1 MRYRKLDASG
11 DYTFG
16 SGSSCFITDH
26 DAVVQAIV
34 TRLKLWKY
42 EWWED
47 LEEGIPMR
55 DLLGS
60 RDLDLAEREIKDRVL
75 GTIHVNSLLFFE
87 LLHNPD
93 TRELKVSFIVDTNFG
108 PVNVEEVDVNGL

>member
-1 MRYRKLDASG
+1 MRYRKLDANG

-16 SGSSCFITDH
+16 AGSSCFITDH

-75 GTIHVNSLLFFE
+75 GTIHVNSLLFLNFYIIRIRASSKF
-87 LLHNPD
+87 LLLLIQILG
-93 TRELKVSFIVDTNFG
+93 R
-108 PVNVEEVDVNGL
+108 

>member
-75 GTIHVNSLLFFE
+75 GTIHVNSLLFLNSYIIQIRASSKF
-87 LLHNPD
+87 LLSWIQ
-93 TRELKVSFIVDTNFG
+93 TLGR
-108 PVNVEEVDVNGL
+108 

>member
-1 MRYRKLDASG
+1 MRYRKLDANG

-16 SGSSCFITDH
+16 SGSSCFISDH

-75 GTIHVNSLLFFE
+75 GTIHVNSLLFLNFYII
-87 LLHNPD
+87 
-93 TRELKVSFIVDTNFG
+93 RIRASFQSFFYR
-108 PVNVEEVDVNGL
+108 

>member
-1 MRYRKLDASG
+1 MRYRKLDANG

-16 SGSSCFITDH
+16 CGSSCFISDH

-93 TRELKVSFIVDTNFG
+93 TRELKVSFIVDTDFG